1 MFPKLLGRPAGR
13 SPGVLGTSWGPVGL
27 GKLVDSMTSKLPPAT
42 RLSFGPVLR
51 RSGSARLVPRS
62 KNAQKTEDNAR
73 FDSKNAVFWAEMD
86 DSLTQ
91 VGRPW
96 LEVHPGKSEECQ
108 KCHSQAQLGSKSPR
122 SLATHPFGGPMQD
135 QAIKQEDVIEN
146 LSRNGHF
153 TYSLNT
159 YSPRLR
165 RRSCI
170 ASRPPR
176 ARSARGDGEQVG
188 SRLACHQKN

>member
-1 MFPKLLGRPAGR
+1 MTWRISPSPK
-13 SPGVLGTSWGPVGL
+13 
-27 GKLVDSMTSKLPPAT
+27 
-42 RLSFGPVLR
+42 FGFRPVLFG
-51 RSGSARLVPRS
+51 SGSARLVPRS

-73 FDSKNAVFWAEMD
+73 FDSKNAVFGAEMD

-91 VGRPW
+91 AGRPW

-176 ARSARGDGEQVG
+176 ARSARGGRRA
-188 SRLACHQKN
+188 SW